1 MQFVALRCVRR
12 PRDGTG
18 ASEVVVFRKR
28 EIAVV
33 WSSVVAQ
40 SSIPCRFF
48 PLPGFKHLSKI
59 SLATFTHAAFR
70 FLQNIFSRTTSHTPQ
85 RRYFR
90 KRTTSQFTQSSS
102 QIVEMADSSVAAN
115 GNSLLETTKTSEVRY
130 RYPKSLPFHGTIWT
144 DMLTTPYS
152 ILLLLSVEATLLVMT
167 RPGTKQLTLFPD
179 AAAAYQSVAN
189 GMEHHQKIHS
199 IWLITDTGSQAPLPR
214 MSTTTLRRLP
224 TSCPTSLLPDALL
237 RLPLPLVSL

>member
-1 MQFVALRCVRR
+1 M
-12 PRDGTG
+12 
-18 ASEVVVFRKR
+18 
-28 EIAVV
+28 
-33 WSSVVAQ
+33 VAQ

-70 FLQNIFSRTTSHTPQ
+70 FLQNIFSRTISHTPQ

-90 KRTTSQFTQSSS
+90 KRTTSQLTQSLS

-130 RYPKSLPFHGTIWT
+130 RYPKSLPFHGTFWT

-152 ILLLLSVEATLLVMT
+152 ILLRFGRRSYAARYGLTWNKTTNFIPRRRRCV
-167 RPGTKQLTLFPD
+167 PICCQWYGTPPENSHYL
-179 AAAAYQSVAN
+179 AYY
-189 GMEHHQKIHS
+189 
-199 IWLITDTGSQAPLPR
+199 
-214 MSTTTLRRLP
+214 
-224 TSCPTSLLPDALL
+224 
-237 RLPLPLVSL
+237 